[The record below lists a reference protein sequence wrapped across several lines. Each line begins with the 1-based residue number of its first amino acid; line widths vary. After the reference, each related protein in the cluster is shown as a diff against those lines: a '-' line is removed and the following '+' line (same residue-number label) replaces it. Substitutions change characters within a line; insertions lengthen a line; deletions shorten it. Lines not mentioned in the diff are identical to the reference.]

1 MIKVID
7 NVVPGYIQDQIF
19 QLITSQDPSKSYPL
33 HYVNNL
39 TEGNKNWDT
48 NLDNEV
54 GFGSNFF
61 INGKISPYGSLL
73 LTPLYLLSFS
83 QNLIIRQI
91 FRARVF
97 FQIPNICIKPKPQK
111 PHIDLLDQNHYSM
124 IYYVTDTDGDTY
136 FYNDKEGKDVIKQV
150 SPKKGRMV
158 FFEGNIWHSGSN
170 TTKNLRII
178 LNFNFLT

>member
-1 MIKVID
+1 
-7 NVVPGYIQDQIF
+7 
-19 QLITSQDPSKSYPL
+19 
-33 HYVNNL
+33 
-39 TEGNKNWDT
+39 
-48 NLDNEV
+48 
-54 GFGSNFF
+54 
-61 INGKISPYGSLL
+61 
-73 LTPLYLLSFS
+73 
-83 QNLIIRQI
+83 
-91 FRARVF
+91 
-97 FQIPNICIKPKPQK
+97 
-111 PHIDLLDQNHYSM
+111 M